1 MMLKTSPWTSLFLAV
16 ILLTACASFEP
27 GMRMQSLNGPR
38 QPSARASQEGFEVS
52 VEEFI
57 SYEKSQTMFDT
68 DLAGSRVI
76 GILVRGENSGAE
88 KFSLRRADI
97 RASLGDRP
105 LAQLP
110 PKEAASQAANSEY
123 VGKALGWTLAT
134 GPFAIILWPIT
145 IGASAVHTHGVNE
158 RIEAYFQGTGF
169 QDSLV
174 SPKQMAFGFV
184 YFKLEDKLERIENLV
199 IDADAAGDPSGKK
212 LSYRLAIPPVKVGK

>member
-1 MMLKTSPWTSLFLAV
+1 
-16 ILLTACASFEP
+16 
-27 GMRMQSLNGPR
+27 
-38 QPSARASQEGFEVS
+38 
-52 VEEFI
+52 
-57 SYEKSQTMFDT
+57 MFDT
-68 DLAGSRVI
+68 NLAASRVV
-76 GILVRGENSGAE
+76 GILVRGENNGAE

-97 RASLGDRP
+97 RATLGGQP

-158 RIEAYFQGTGF
+158 RIEAYFEGTGF

-174 SPKQMAFGFV
+174 GPKQTAFGFV
-184 YFKLEDKLERIENLV
+184 YFKLEDKPDRIENLV
-199 IDADAAGDPSGKK
+199 IDIDAAGDPSGKK
-212 LSYRLAIPPVKVGK
+212 LAYKLMVPPVPVTK